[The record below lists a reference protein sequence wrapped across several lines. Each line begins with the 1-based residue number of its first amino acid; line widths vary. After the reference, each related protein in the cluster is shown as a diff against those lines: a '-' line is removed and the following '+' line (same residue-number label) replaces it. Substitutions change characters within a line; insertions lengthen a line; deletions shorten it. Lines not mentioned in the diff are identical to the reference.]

1 MPALRI
7 LAAAALVCA
16 ATAFAPAPARSGAG
30 LARAAAW
37 RRAPAASA
45 ARGAA
50 APPTMRLD
58 TWRSVDDARKLSVGE
73 IKTEI
78 YEAKKKLLD
87 LRLLQKQK
95 MMQGKIQA
103 HEFKHEKRWVNLLF
117 TALAEKEEAGEVA
130 PSGAPGFE
138 AAPES
143 ADA

>member
-1 MPALRI
+1 M
-7 LAAAALVCA
+7 AA
-16 ATAFAPAPARSGAG
+16 S
-30 LARAAAW
+30 ARAAA
-37 RRAPAASA
+37 A
-45 ARGAA
+45 ARARQA
-50 APPTMRLD
+50 DDVLD

-138 AAPES
+138 PAPEA

>member
-1 MPALRI
+1 ML
-7 LAAAALVCA
+7 LFLTAALA
-16 ATAFAPAPARSGAG
+16 LAPSIPAFTP
-30 LARAAAW
+30 LASRAASS
-37 RRAPAASA
+37 RAASSPL
-45 ARGAA
+45 RMT
-50 APPTMRLD
+50 PDSYEDR
-58 TWRSVDDARKLSVGE
+58 WRERRCEALLRQRELSVGE

>member
-1 MPALRI
+1 
-7 LAAAALVCA
+7 
-16 ATAFAPAPARSGAG
+16 
-30 LARAAAW
+30 
-37 RRAPAASA
+37 
-45 ARGAA
+45 
-50 APPTMRLD
+50 MRLD

-143 ADA
+143 AGRCEPPGAAARRACTV